1 VDAKDP
7 RTALV
12 REHVGGDRRE
22 HAIADVAA
30 GDAAEEGLA
39 RGADDHRSPQRG
51 ELTEPAQELQV
62 VIDRLAEPDPRV
74 EHDSLL
80 SDALA
85 DREGHSLLVGEYS
98 CRADS
103 GPLSGGVWT
112 ATDIWEFN
120 GTNAVLVT
128 GYGVI
133 RKPGATAVYRDTEGR
148 LALTMTDGKVT
159 GLTASGRGHWRLAT
173 GGSASLAGKSYT
185 FAAKSAGPGR
195 FAVEIKY

>member
-1 VDAKDP
+1 MHHLLNVCGIA
-7 RTALV
+7 TA
-12 REHVGGDRRE
+12 
-22 HAIADVAA
+22 AIALAA
-30 GDAAEEGLA
+30 TAPSAAAQGNTFTLA
-39 RGADDHRSPQRG
+39 CQSIGSGA
-51 ELTEPAQELQV
+51 LEPLG
-62 VIDRLAEPDPRV
+62 
-74 EHDSLL
+74 
-80 SDALA
+80 

-133 RKPGATAVYRDTEGR
+133 RKPGATAVYQDTEGR

-159 GLTASGRGHWRLAT
+159 GFLAT
-173 GGSASLAGKSYT
+173 GGGSWPMAIGSAASLAGKSYT
-185 FAAKSAGPGR
+185 WTSKPTGPGQ
-195 FAVEIKY
+195 FAVELKVE

>member
-1 VDAKDP
+1 MHHLLNVCGIA
-7 RTALV
+7 TA
-12 REHVGGDRRE
+12 
-22 HAIADVAA
+22 AIALAA
-30 GDAAEEGLA
+30 TAPSAAAQGNTFTLA
-39 RGADDHRSPQRG
+39 CQSIGSGA
-51 ELTEPAQELQV
+51 LEPLG
-62 VIDRLAEPDPRV
+62 
-74 EHDSLL
+74 
-80 SDALA
+80 

-133 RKPGATAVYRDTEGR
+133 RKPGATAVYQDTEGR

-159 GLTASGRGHWRLAT
+159 GLTISGRGHWPLAT
-173 GGSASLAGKSYT
+173 GGSASLTGKSYT